1 VVNNSLPAEVAK
13 SISHAAE
20 HQMPKIPRRGD
31 LRLTMKINRR
41 SKLHYTMMI
50 LLHQFKE
57 AAEEVMAQEAG
68 KEEATNRDSST
79 I

>member
-1 VVNNSLPAEVAK
+1 MVNSSLPAEVAK
-13 SISHAAE
+13 SISHAE
-20 HQMPKIPRRGD
+20 ELQMLKIIRRGD
-31 LRLTMKINRR
+31 LRLTMKIN
-41 SKLHYTMMI
+41 LHYTMMI

-57 AAEEVMAQEAG
+57 AVEEVMAPEAG

>member
-1 VVNNSLPAEVAK
+1 
-13 SISHAAE
+13 
-20 HQMPKIPRRGD
+20 
-31 LRLTMKINRR
+31 MKIN
-41 SKLHYTMMI
+41 LHYPMMI

-57 AAEEVMAQEAG
+57 AVEEVMAPEAG